1 MQAEFLGARVNG
13 ATAVHCGLVFPD
25 ALNMMTT
32 ASGSLLRIDRLS
44 AAFPDGA
51 AVLHEVSFAVPV
63 GARFA
68 LVGESG
74 SGKTVTALT
83 ILRLLDD
90 LVVAPH
96 SHIWWGDQDLLRL
109 PDRALR
115 SVRGREIGFVFQEP
129 MSAFNPLK
137 TIGAQIGEVIELHE
151 GLPRAAV
158 RTRVLALLEQVR
170 LPDPAGMIAALPH
183 QLSGGQRQR
192 AMIAMALAC
201 RPKLLIAD
209 EPTTALD
216 AQIRQQILALL
227 RQIQQEMNLSI
238 LLITHD
244 LPMVRRFA
252 TEVAVMRHG
261 RIVEHGAV
269 EAVFERP
276 VHDYT
281 RALLAA
287 NFAQAPLTTA
297 IQAPTVLGAVALG
310 VAYSA
315 RAGASWWRRSPRVEI
330 LQSVD
335 LSLAAGETLG
345 VIGESGSGKTTLA
358 LALMRLI
365 PSQGTIVLDGE
376 PISPLGERALRPF
389 RRMIQIVFQ
398 DPFSALS
405 PRMTLGEI
413 IGEGLSVHEPALS
426 VVERDRRI
434 EEMLQAVGL
443 GAVSLDRY
451 PHEFS
456 GGQRQRI
463 AIARA
468 LILRPKILVLDEPTS
483 ALDATVQVQILA
495 LLRQLQESMGLSFV
509 LITHD
514 LRVVRAMAHRVMV
527 LRAGQVVEQG
537 AATEVF
543 SRPQAP
549 YTRALLAAE
558 GGEVPYQPE

>member
-1 MQAEFLGARVNG
+1 M
-13 ATAVHCGLVFPD
+13 
-25 ALNMMTT
+25 
-32 ASGSLLRIDRLS
+32 
-44 AAFPDGA
+44 
-51 AVLHEVSFAVPV
+51 LHEVSFAVPV

>member
-1 MQAEFLGARVNG
+1 M
-13 ATAVHCGLVFPD
+13 PS
-25 ALNMMTT
+25 
-32 ASGSLLRIDRLS
+32 ASTPLLRVDQLS
-44 AAFPDGA
+44 AHFSAGA
-51 AVLHEVSFAVPV
+51 PVLQAVSFAVTA

-83 ILRLLDD
+83 ILRLLDG
-90 LVVAPH
+90 LTVSPE
-96 SHIWWGDQDLLRL
+96 SRIWWGDQDLLRL
-109 PDRALR
+109 PEPALR
-115 SVRGREIGFVFQEP
+115 GVRGRDIGFVFQEP

-137 TIGAQIGEVIELHE
+137 SIGAQVGEVIERHE

-158 RTRVLALLEQVR
+158 RARVVELLAQVR
-170 LPDPAGMIAALPH
+170 LPEPERMAAALPH

-216 AQIRQQILALL
+216 AQIRRQILQLL
-227 RQIQQEMNLSI
+227 LQLQQEMKLTI

-252 TEVAVMRHG
+252 TTVAVMQHG
-261 RIVEHGAV
+261 RIVEQGDV
-269 EAVFERP
+269 DEVFSRP
-276 VHDYT
+276 VHEYT

-287 NFAQAPLTTA
+287 SVEEKPGFAASQAPV
-297 IQAPTVLGAVALG
+297 VLSGVELC
-310 VAYSA
+310 VAYPA
-315 RAGASWWRRSPRVEI
+315 RTDEVWWRRPPPVEI
-330 LQSVD
+330 LRQISF
-335 LSLAAGETLG
+335 SLPAGQTLG

-358 LALMRLI
+358 LAVMRLI
-365 PSQGTIVLDGE
+365 AARGELFFGTRLVSTLT
-376 PISPLGERALRPF
+376 ERRFRPF
-389 RRMIQIVFQ
+389 RREIQIVFQ
-398 DPFSALS
+398 DPFAALS

-413 IGEGLSVHEPALS
+413 VGEGLMVHEPHLS
-426 VVERDRRI
+426 VADRQVRI
-434 EEMLQAVGL
+434 VDILNAVGL
-443 GAVSLDRY
+443 GSVALDRY

-483 ALDATVQVQILA
+483 ALDATVQVQVLA
-495 LLRQLQESMGLSFV
+495 LLRQLQQSMGLSFL

-514 LRVVRAMAHRVMV
+514 LRVVRAMAHQVMV

-537 AATEVF
+537 ETETVF
-543 SRPQAP
+543 ARPQRD
-549 YTRALLAAE
+549 YTRALLTADTDAL
-558 GGEVPYQPE
+558 